1 MIVAIVGARH
11 PHQIEETADA
21 AQLNLSKED
30 ITAIDILLGEH
41 RKVLDA
47 S

>member
-1 MIVAIVGARH
+1 MIAAIVGARH

-21 AQLNLSKED
+21 AQLSLSKED
-30 ITAIDILLGEH
+30 IAAIGILLGEH

>member
-1 MIVAIVGARH
+1 MIAVIVGARH
-11 PHQIEETADA
+11 PHQIEEAVGA
-21 AQLNLSKED
+21 AQPSLSKED
-30 ITAIDILLGEH
+30 IAAIDILLGEH